1 MHTRISLHTSL
12 LFFPPLSVS
21 HSTIAIGRGTDKRNV
36 MCESYTTHRIKII
49 QFATTALHQLC
60 ATPPPMGM
68 KNKKIRCQAWREEC
82 VSDSFHFF

>member
-21 HSTIAIGRGTDKRNV
+21 HSTIAIGRGTDKRNA
-36 MCESYTTHRIKII
+36 MYESYNTTQRIKII

-60 ATPPPMGM
+60 ATPPHG
-68 KNKKIRCQAWREEC
+68 NEEQKDK
-82 VSDSFHFF
+82 VSSVAGRVCE